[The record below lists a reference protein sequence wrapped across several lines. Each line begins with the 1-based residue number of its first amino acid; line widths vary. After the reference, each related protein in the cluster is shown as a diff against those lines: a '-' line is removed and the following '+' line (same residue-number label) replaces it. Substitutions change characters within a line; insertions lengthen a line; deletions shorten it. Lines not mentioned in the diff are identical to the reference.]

1 MYLSLML
8 QKTAAAEQLDDTHGS
23 RKEKRNKTKG
33 NMKSGTIEQ
42 EKK

>member
-1 MYLSLML
+1 ML
-8 QKTAAAEQLDDTHGS
+8 QKTAAAEQLDDIHGS
-23 RKEKRNKTKG
+23 RKEKGNKKKG